1 MSESVCG
8 NTDTYSPCESWLYLP
23 EVGCALLDVLLI
35 TAYHESTFDV
45 PQAGVK
51 LPDPEMA
58 GRVAANV
65 ARNVARKTQDRLE
78 EAQENV
84 QHSLSSAV
92 GLQDAPEDSSPDND
106 GTQEDEHGGA

>member
-1 MSESVCG
+1 M
-8 NTDTYSPCESWLYLP
+8 
-23 EVGCALLDVLLI
+23 
-35 TAYHESTFDV
+35 
-45 PQAGVK
+45 K

-78 EAQENV
+78 EAQESV

-92 GLQDAPEDSSPDND
+92 GLQDAPEDSSPDGDSAQDN
-106 GTQEDEHGGA
+106 EHGEAQSAPLSLLNALCCPLELCLLPLQLAGTTQSPVKLFL